1 LFNKNLGTRDVDPN
15 DADFRLRRIRIQ
27 KSDFYSVLMAL
38 FEILRG
44 WIKAWFKYNICCIT
58 QVLQLLLK
66 VKPHILNIN

>member
-1 LFNKNLGTRDVDPN
+1 LGKLELFNKNLGTRDVDPN

-44 WIKAWFKYNICCIT
+44 
-58 QVLQLLLK
+58 
-66 VKPHILNIN
+66 